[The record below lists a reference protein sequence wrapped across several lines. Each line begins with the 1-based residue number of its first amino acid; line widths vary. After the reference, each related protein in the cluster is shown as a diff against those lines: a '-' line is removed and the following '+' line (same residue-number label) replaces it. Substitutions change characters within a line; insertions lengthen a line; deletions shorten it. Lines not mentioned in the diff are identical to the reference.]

1 MRTDRKTERGS
12 PHQSAQV
19 DRESGMTA
27 LSIPARFAEQVARTP
42 ETTAVSEAASGI
54 DLTYWEL
61 EQRANRLAHYL
72 IGLGVGHE
80 DRVAVLM
87 ERSTDLV
94 VAFLAILKAGAAYLP
109 VHEAYPADRRQ
120 YLIDHAGAA
129 VLLTDNAMRA
139 SWVPTGVPVVG
150 VDDSAVTDQSALDP
164 KVPIHPDQVAYVIH
178 TSGSTGQPKGVAVTQ
193 RDVVRLLL
201 DPQWAVERHARVLL
215 VAPYA
220 FDVSTYEMWMPL
232 LHGGQVVIA
241 PPGRLEPP
249 TLRRLITTHGIT
261 GIHLTAGLFRVLAE
275 EAPETLTGLREILT
289 GGDVIA
295 PTAVRRV
302 LDACPD
308 VVIHAMYGATEGS
321 VFSAH
326 HLLTR
331 DTELGTVVPIG
342 DVLTGIC
349 IHILDDRLAPVPA
362 GVVGEIYLAG
372 EGVARGYLGQA
383 DLTAERFVADPFGPP
398 GSRMY
403 RTGDM
408 ARRNTGGLIEF
419 VGREDSQ
426 VKILGF
432 LVEPAEVEAAL
443 AGYPGLAHFVVLARE
458 REHGEKQLVGYVVP
472 ESDELDLAAL
482 RAHIRTKLP
491 DYMVPAVF
499 VQLDSLPLT
508 PNGKLDRAAMPEPDF
523 DEVLTY
529 RPPETPL
536 QHTLS
541 GLFSSLLDAPKVGID
556 DNFFELGGQSLQ
568 AMRLL
573 NRIKAEVGVTILI
586 NALFDFPTV
595 AQLAAHIE
603 AVHGPVAKDEE
614 EGP

>member
-1 MRTDRKTERGS
+1 
-12 PHQSAQV
+12 
-19 DRESGMTA
+19 MTV
-27 LSIPARFAEQVARTP
+27 LSIPARFAGQVARTP
-42 ETTAVSEAASGI
+42 QATAVTEAASGTT
-54 DLTYWEL
+54 LTYREL
-61 EQRANRLAHYL
+61 EQRANRLAHHL
-72 IGLGVGHE
+72 VGHGIGHE
-80 DRVAVLM
+80 DRVAVLV
-87 ERSTDLV
+87 ERSADLV

-120 YLIDHAGAA
+120 YLVRHAGAA
-129 VLLTDNAMRA
+129 LLLVDEAMQA
-139 SWVPTGVPVVG
+139 GGVPTGLPVVR
-150 VDDSAVTDQSALDP
+150 VDDPAIADGPATDP
-164 KVPIHPDQVAYVIH
+164 NVPIHPDQAAYVIH
-178 TSGSTGQPKGVAVTQ
+178 TSGSTGQPKGVVVTQ

-220 FDVSTYEMWMPL
+220 FDVSTYEIWMPL
-232 LHGGQVVIA
+232 LHGGEVVIA

-249 TLRRLITTHGIT
+249 LLRELITTYEIT

-302 LDACPD
+302 RDVCPD
-308 VVIHAMYGATEGS
+308 TVIRAMYGATEGS

-326 HLLTR
+326 HLLTG
-331 DTELGTVVPIG
+331 DTELGNVVPVG
-342 DVLTGIC
+342 TALTGIG
-349 IHILDDRLAPVPA
+349 IHILDERLAPVPTGA
-362 GVVGEIYLAG
+362 VGEIYLAG
-372 EGVARGYLGQA
+372 EGVARGYLGRP
-383 DLTAERFVADPFGPP
+383 DLTAERFVADPFGAP

-408 ARRNTGGLIEF
+408 ARRTGDGLIEF

-443 AGYPGLAHFVVLARE
+443 ADHPGLAHVVVLARE
-458 REHGEKQLVGYVVP
+458 QADGGKQLVGYVVP
-472 ESDELDLAAL
+472 ETGELDSAAL
-482 RAHIRTKLP
+482 RAHARTKLP

-508 PNGKLDRAAMPEPDF
+508 ANGKLDRAALPEPDF
-523 DEVLTY
+523 AQSRT
-529 RPPETPL
+529 RRAPETPL
-536 QHTLS
+536 QQKLCEM
-541 GLFSSLLDAPKVGID
+541 FDALLGVSEVGID

-573 NRIKAEVGVTILI
+573 NRIRAELGLKVVI
-586 NALFDFPTV
+586 NVLFDLPTV
-595 AQLAAHIE
+595 AGLAAHIE
-603 AVHGPVAKDEE
+603 ATHGPVTQDEE
-614 EGP
+614 KAR